1 MGPAYGALQ
10 SSKKK
15 ALMPGRLVSI
25 DVPSIYKVA
34 GQWLALP
41 RPMAWCTPD
50 TRRALA
56 GIRKEVERRGGR
68 LLLSDL
74 FHDRTAESGR
84 PSSFGACTG
93 DGMHEA
99 GRAFDVDLGA
109 LRLPL
114 AEFWALARGFG
125 VVPIHRT
132 PDPALSEAWH
142 FECRG
147 SHQRVYDQHASKPA
161 GLFRTPYLAMAA
173 SATLAAGLPHDLF
186 IHNADEARLQS
197 GLIRLG
203 HDIGGIDGLI
213 GFRSMRAL
221 RALALDG
228 LSLEAQLSG
237 VEWWLRGMYPAEYG
251 DAESMETALAA

>member
-1 MGPAYGALQ
+1 
-10 SSKKK
+10 
-15 ALMPGRLVSI
+15 MPGRLVSI

-41 RPMAWCTPD
+41 RPLAWCTPD

-56 GIRKEVERRGGR
+56 AIRKEVERRGGR

-74 FHDRTAESGR
+74 FHDRAAGPGR
-84 PSSFGACTG
+84 QPSLGACTG

-109 LRLPL
+109 LRMPL

-147 SHQRVYDQHASKPA
+147 SHQRVYEQHASRPA
-161 GLFRTPYLAMAA
+161 GPFRTPYLAMAA
-173 SATLAAGLPHDLF
+173 GLPHDLF
-186 IHNADEARLQS
+186 VHNADEARLQS

-203 HDIGGIDGLI
+203 YDIGGIDGLI

-237 VEWWLRGMYPAEYG
+237 VEWWLRGMYPSEYG
-251 DAESMETALAA
+251 DEAAVETALAA